1 MCPPNQ
7 FTWGI
12 FASTGL
18 ATRQLVHGVAVNMA
32 LLAIGTTSK
41 DALIMISQVQQDFWL
56 PSEMWCGCSLEGM
69 YMAAI
74 HVMGP
79 LIRFVIFGFPANI
92 MYYYILLYYIY
103 IVPVGVTWSHYWY
116 IQGSYGYQLAATA
129 DTYLYWDP
137 RSVTWLKFGP
147 GGFHALDFK
156 S

>member
-18 ATRQLVHGVAVNMA
+18 ATRQLVHGVEVNMA

-92 MYYYILLYYIY
+92 MYYYILLFYIY
-103 IVPVGVTWSHYWY
+103 IYRPGWGNMISLLVYPRFIWISTGSHCRHLSILGSKISDLVEIWTGGVPCS
-116 IQGSYGYQLAATA
+116 
-129 DTYLYWDP
+129 
-137 RSVTWLKFGP
+137 
-147 GGFHALDFK
+147 GF
-156 S
+156 